1 MSYDSD
7 NWNAFYEKLIQHK
20 NKHGNLEKIRAED
33 AALYRWTLSQRKK
46 RRDGDSTLRDWMIE
60 KLDDVG
66 FEWNTKLCVEE
77 PLTKR
82 LLHEAAKLKTKDTY
96 QYNNTIRE
104 NDSLDNSS
112 SANDCNNSNNVKR
125 KRASIKKLEDKA
137 MAAVAAAA
145 AASVDDNFNNPT
157 RVKRKRSSIK
167 KLEDKEMVAAAA
179 AVVAE
184 DSCNNTPDVKKK
196 RSSIKKVEDKELA
209 MAAAAAAAADL
220 DDPPASIPSIKP
232 KMNTEV
238 QLEPNLTFLQKSF
251 STLTWVAEGI
261 KYFISF

>member
-1 MSYDSD
+1 
-7 NWNAFYEKLIQHK
+7 
-20 NKHGNLEKIRAED
+20 
-33 AALYRWTLSQRKK
+33 
-46 RRDGDSTLRDWMIE
+46 MIE

-66 FEWNTKLCVEE
+66 FEWNTKPCMEE
-77 PLTKR
+77 PLTKK
-82 LLHEAAKLKTKDTY
+82 LLHEAKLKTKDTH
-96 QYNNTIRE
+96 QDNNKIWDNDGLDKSRPA
-104 NDSLDNSS
+104 NDS
-112 SANDCNNSNNVKR
+112 NNSTYVKR
-125 KRASIKKLEDKA
+125 KRSSIKKLEDKE
-137 MAAVAAAA
+137 MAAVAAEA

-179 AVVAE
+179 AAVAE
-184 DSCNNTPDVKKK
+184 DSCNNTRGVKEK

-220 DDPPASIPSIKP
+220 DDPNESLPSIKS

-251 STLTWVAEGI
+251 STLNWVAEGI